1 MWGWIHSDIFC
12 GDRYIWVTLS
22 LNGSTSMFSLSSRF
36 VSDQDGSEVMAW
48 LCGLYSRTIC
58 CCVWLDSS
66 YRNWLLSDVD
76 RVWVVVNVLTIGGGV
91 FLRLWVVDWVSF
103 RVLDACLVNGE
114 DVYIFFLFRMTLH
127 SIYMQIQNSTSLDM
141 SIYTIVKYR

>member
-1 MWGWIHSDIFC
+1 
-12 GDRYIWVTLS
+12 
-22 LNGSTSMFSLSSRF
+22 
-36 VSDQDGSEVMAW
+36 MAW

-103 RVLDACLVNGE
+103 RVLDASLVNGE
-114 DVYIFFLFRMTLH
+114 DVYIFLLLLFRM
-127 SIYMQIQNSTSLDM
+127 IYADSKFNQFGHVYLYNG
-141 SIYTIVKYR
+141 